1 MSAVY
6 SYMGEFDRFEQAMS
20 RFEHSYPDTINPNY
34 VICLEQRCNAAQ
46 MQGRTDEALP
56 GSESR
61 PADLGGSFGFVEG
74 AHRRGFPSADTFG
87 RNFKHKYTLTPT
99 QFREEHSEMR

>member
-1 MSAVY
+1 MTSPE
-6 SYMGEFDRFEQAMS
+6 GEFDRFEQAMS

-34 VICLEQRCNAAQ
+34 VICLEQRCNAPQ

-61 PADLGGSFGFVEG
+61 PADLGGPFGFVEG